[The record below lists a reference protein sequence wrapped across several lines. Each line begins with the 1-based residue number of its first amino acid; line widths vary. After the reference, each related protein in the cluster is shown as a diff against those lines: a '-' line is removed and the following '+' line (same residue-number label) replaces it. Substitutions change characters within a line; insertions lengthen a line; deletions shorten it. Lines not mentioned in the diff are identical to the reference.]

1 MNHTLLLTTLLS
13 SQLLTS
19 SNLFFNSQLQ
29 NINGIM
35 PGRTIPFHQGE
46 LALHEQLKI
55 PRHRANPTAAGLPP
69 SYGNRIAAAPLL
81 ALGTLDAERRPWTT
95 LWGGEAGNVARPIAE
110 DVLGLRSVVD
120 IGDDPV
126 FKALWGAEGEV
137 DADQQQ
143 QQHLQEVIQP
153 GRGPD
158 GGKLVSGL
166 AIDLTTR
173 DRVKFGGRMVAGAVT
188 VPSDGTAAAEDRSSS
203 SSSEVQIAVHVEE
216 SLGNCP
222 KYLNKKDV
230 IPRASLVKGRV
241 ERELPL
247 SEEAV
252 KVVRGADMLF
262 LTSGHEEAGDDGGS
276 GSSMDTNHRGGSRG
290 FVRVARNDEGGV
302 EIVYPEFSGNR
313 LYQTLGNLKLNP
325 LVGIA
330 IPDFETS
337 DVLYVSITQFLPSL
351 TWNLEDYEANTWRSA
366 KLTGSASILVGQD
379 AAAYLPRTKLAVKIT
394 VSAAV
399 FVQSGLPF
407 SGTSLEPSPYNPPVR
422 PLFSEQQHV
431 LGSSTES
438 TRTATLLRR
447 EIITPTIARFVFGL
461 EPAAQWEAGQY
472 VTFDFAEELDVGWS
486 HMRDDEPQSLND
498 DYVRTFTV
506 SSPPGDKGGKEF
518 EITARKNGPV
528 TNMLWRWNLR
538 VPLEVPVLGF
548 GGEEAFRMGR
558 GKGKKGDDGG
568 DDVEEVFVAAGVGIT
583 PLIAQAGG
591 VLEAGVRMKVLWTVK
606 GEDVELVRDVVGR
619 IPGLAGVLRVF
630 VTGEIGEAEEA
641 MMREFEGFGAV
652 VERRRIRASDVKD
665 GGIKRRY
672 FLCTGPEMLKVLNGW
687 LEGEDV
693 AFEDFAF

>member
-1 MNHTLLLTTLLS
+1 
-13 SQLLTS
+13 
-19 SNLFFNSQLQ
+19 
-29 NINGIM
+29 M

-120 IGDDPV
+120 VVHDPV
-126 FKALWGAEGEV
+126 FKALWGVEGEV
-137 DADQQQ
+137 DGDQQQ

-153 GRGPD
+153 GRGPG

-188 VPSDGTAAAEDRSSS
+188 VSSDGIAAAEDRSSS

-230 IPRASLVKGRV
+230 IPRASLLKGRV

-262 LTSGHEEAGDDGGS
+262 LTSGHEEGGDDGGS

-407 SGTSLEPSPYNPPVR
+407 SGTPLEPSPYNPPVR

-438 TRTATLLRR
+438 TRTAALLRR

-558 GKGKKGDDGG
+558 GKEKKGDDGG

-591 VLEAGVRMKVLWTVK
+591 VLGAGVRMKVLWTVK
-606 GEDVELVRDVVGR
+606 GEDVKLVRDVVGR

>member
-19 SNLFFNSQLQ
+19 SNLFFHSQLQ
-29 NINGIM
+29 DINGIM

-137 DADQQQ
+137 NGDQQQ

-153 GRGPD
+153 GRGSD

-188 VPSDGTAAAEDRSSS
+188 VPSDGIAAAEDRSSS

-262 LTSGHEEAGDDGGS
+262 LTSGHEEGGDDGGS

-506 SSPPGDKGGKEF
+506 SSPPGDKEGKEF

-591 VLEAGVRMKVLWTVK
+591 VLGAGVRMKVLWTVK
-606 GEDVELVRDVVGR
+606 GEDVKLVRDVVGR

>member
-19 SNLFFNSQLQ
+19 SNLFLHSQLQ
-29 NINGIM
+29 DINGIM

-137 DADQQQ
+137 NGDQQQ

-188 VPSDGTAAAEDRSSS
+188 VPSDGIAAAEDRSSS
-203 SSSEVQIAVHVEE
+203 FSSEVQIAVHVEE

-313 LYQTLGNLKLNP
+313 LYQTLGNLRLNP
-325 LVGIA
+325 LIGIA

-337 DVLYVSITQFLPSL
+337 DVLYVSITQFLPGL
-351 TWNLEDYEANTWRSA
+351 TWNLEDYEANTWRWA

-407 SGTSLEPSPYNPPVR
+407 SGTPLEPSPYNPPVR

>member
-1 MNHTLLLTTLLS
+1 MNYTFLLTTLLS

-19 SNLFFNSQLQ
+19 SSLFFHSQQQ
-29 NINGIM
+29 NTNAIM
-35 PGRTIPFHQGE
+35 PGRTISFHQGE

-55 PRHRANPTAAGLPP
+55 PRRANPTAAGLPP

-110 DVLGLRSVVD
+110 DVLGLRSWVDVV
-120 IGDDPV
+120 DDPV
-126 FKALWGAEGEV
+126 FKALWGAEGNV
-137 DADQQQ
+137 DGDQQQ

-188 VPSDGTAAAEDRSSS
+188 VALDGGDRSSFS
-203 SSSEVQIAVHVEE
+203 SAPSEVQIAVHVEE

-262 LTSGHEEAGDDGGS
+262 LTSGYEEGGDHGGGS
-276 GSSMDTNHRGGSRG
+276 SSMDTNHRGGSRG

-330 IPDFETS
+330 IPDFKTS
-337 DVLYVSITQFLPSL
+337 DVLY
-351 TWNLEDYEANTWRSA
+351 
-366 KLTGSASILVGQD
+366 LTGSASILVGQD
-379 AAAYLPRTKLAVKIT
+379 AANYLPRTKLAVKIT

-399 FVQSGLPF
+399 FVQLGLPF
-407 SGTSLEPSPYNPPVR
+407 SGTPLEPSPYNPPVR
-422 PLFSEQQHV
+422 PLFSEQQHT
-431 LGSSTES
+431 LSSSAEK

-472 VTFDFAEELDVGWS
+472 VTFDFAEELDVARI

-506 SSPPGDKGGKEF
+506 SSPPGDSGGREF

-528 TNMLWRWNLR
+528 TNLLWRWSLR

-558 GKGKKGDDGG
+558 RGKQDDDGG

-591 VLEAGVRMKVLWTVK
+591 VLESGVRVKVLWTVK
-606 GEDVELVRDVVGR
+606 GEDVKLVRDVVGR

-630 VTGEIGEAEEA
+630 VTGEVGETEEA
-641 MMREFEGFGAV
+641 MIWEFEGLEAV
-652 VERRRIRASDVKD
+652 VERRRIRAGDVKG

>member
-1 MNHTLLLTTLLS
+1 
-13 SQLLTS
+13 
-19 SNLFFNSQLQ
+19 
-29 NINGIM
+29 M
-35 PGRTIPFHQGE
+35 PGRTISFHQGE

-120 IGDDPV
+120 VVDDPV
-126 FKALWGAEGEV
+126 FRALWGAEEGGE
-137 DADQQQ
+137 QQQ
-143 QQHLQEVIQP
+143 ELQEVIQP

-203 SSSEVQIAVHVEE
+203 SSSSEVQIAVHVEE

-230 IPRASLVKGRV
+230 IPRASLAKGRV

-252 KVVRGADMLF
+252 EVVRGADMLF
-262 LTSGHEEAGDDGGS
+262 LTSGHEEGGDDGGS
-276 GSSMDTNHRGGSRG
+276 GSSMDTNHRGGSKG

-337 DVLYVSITQFLPSL
+337 DVLYVSITQFIPNL
-351 TWNLEDYEANTWRSA
+351 TWNLEDYEAKTWRWE

-394 VSAAV
+394 VLAAV

-407 SGTSLEPSPYNPPVR
+407 SGTPLEPSPYNPPVR

-431 LGSSTES
+431 LSSSAEKS
-438 TRTATLLRR
+438 RTATLLRR
-447 EIITPTIARFVFGL
+447 EIITPTVARFVFGL

-506 SSPPGDKGGKEF
+506 SSPPGDNGGKEF

-558 GKGKKGDDGG
+558 WKGKKGDDGG

-606 GEDVELVRDVVGR
+606 GEDVKLVRDVVGR

-630 VTGEIGEAEEA
+630 VTGEVGEAEEA
-641 MMREFEGFGAV
+641 MIREFEGFGAV
-652 VERRRIRASDVKD
+652 VERRRIRAGDVKD
-665 GGIKRRY
+665 GGLKRRF

>member
-19 SNLFFNSQLQ
+19 SNLFFHSQLQ
-29 NINGIM
+29 DTNGIM

-137 DADQQQ
+137 DGDQQ

-188 VPSDGTAAAEDRSSS
+188 VPSVGIAVAEERSSS

-252 KVVRGADMLF
+252 EVVRGADMLF
-262 LTSGHEEAGDDGGS
+262 LTSGHEEGGDDGGS

-351 TWNLEDYEANTWRSA
+351 TWNLEDYEANTWRWA

-438 TRTATLLRR
+438 TRTAALLRR

-558 GKGKKGDDGG
+558 GKGEKGVGGG

-687 LEGEDV
+687 LEGENV

>member
-1 MNHTLLLTTLLS
+1 
-13 SQLLTS
+13 
-19 SNLFFNSQLQ
+19 
-29 NINGIM
+29 M

-55 PRHRANPTAAGLPP
+55 PRHRANPTSAGLPP

-95 LWGGEAGNVARPIAE
+95 LWGGEAGNVAKPIAE

-120 IGDDPV
+120 VVDDPV
-126 FKALWGAEGEV
+126 FRALWGAEGEV
-137 DADQQQ
+137 HEEE
-143 QQHLQEVIQP
+143 QHLQEVIQP

-188 VPSDGTAAAEDRSSS
+188 FPSDGDAAAEDRSSPS
-203 SSSEVQIAVHVEE
+203 ASSEVQIAVHVEE

-252 KVVRGADMLF
+252 EVVRGADMLF
-262 LTSGHEEAGDDGGS
+262 LTSGHEEGGDDGGS
-276 GSSMDTNHRGGSRG
+276 SGSGGDSSSMDTNHRGGSRG

-313 LYQTLGNLKLNP
+313 LYQTLGNLRLNP

-337 DVLYVSITQFLPSL
+337 DVLYK
-351 TWNLEDYEANTWRSA
+351 ANTWRWA

-379 AAAYLPRTKLAVKIT
+379 AANYLPRTKLAVKIT

-399 FVQSGLPF
+399 YVQSGLPF
-407 SGTSLEPSPYNPPVR
+407 SGTPLEPSPYNPPVR

-431 LGSSTES
+431 LSSAGES

-447 EIITPTIARFVFGL
+447 EIITPTIARFVFSL

-506 SSPPGDKGGKEF
+506 SSPPGDNGGKEF
-518 EITARKNGPV
+518 EITARRNGPV
-528 TNMLWRWNLR
+528 TNLLWRWNLR

-548 GGEEAFRMGR
+548 GGEEAFRMGGR
-558 GKGKKGDDGG
+558 GKKGD

-583 PLIAQAGG
+583 PLLAQAGG

-606 GEDVELVRDVVGR
+606 GGDVKLVRDVVGR

-630 VTGEIGEAEEA
+630 VTGEVGEAEEA
-641 MMREFEGFGAV
+641 MLREFEGLGAV
-652 VERRRIRASDVKD
+652 VETRRIKAGDVKD

-672 FLCTGPEMLKVLNGW
+672 FLCTGPEMLRVLNEW